1 MIVVNEGYIRKID
14 ELGRIVIPK
23 DIRNKLKIN
32 DNENVRIECN
42 DKMISIFKYSY
53 LSNYVGF
60 IENIGN
66 LFMEIFGFYFSVYD
80 MDNLIY
86 SNINDKLFDYND
98 FPIIINSVQVGVLK
112 VYSSCDI
119 KVGKLF
125 ARLLS
130 IFLISIDFE

>member
-1 MIVVNEGYIRKID
+1 MNDGYIRKID

-66 LFMEIFGFYFSVYD
+66 LFMEIFNFYFSVYD

-86 SNINDKLFDYND
+86 SNINDKLIDYND
-98 FPIIINSVQVGVLK
+98 FPIIVNSVQVGVLN
-112 VYSSCDI
+112 VASSCDI

>member
-1 MIVVNEGYIRKID
+1 MIVVNDGYIRKID

-66 LFMEIFGFYFSVYD
+66 LFMEIFNFYFSVYD

-86 SNINDKLFDYND
+86 SNINDKLIDYND
-98 FPIIINSVQVGVLK
+98 FPIIVNSVQVGVLN
-112 VYSSCDI
+112 VASSCDI

>member
-112 VYSSCDI
+112 VDSSCDI